1 MPSQTRRPR
10 QVSKSRLGK
19 GKEILAGSMSETELV
34 KACLEQLHARKLFAF
49 RMNTGAFK
57 TELGHFVRFG
67 AKGAPD
73 IILVRKGRFI
83 GIECKAKKG
92 KQSPGQK
99 EFQDNL
105 EQAGGLYWL
114 VYSIDELISHL

>member
-1 MPSQTRRPR
+1 
-10 QVSKSRLGK
+10 
-19 GKEILAGSMSETELV
+19 MSETQLV

-73 IILVRKGRFI
+73 IILVRQGRFI
-83 GIECKAKKG
+83 GIECKVGKG

-105 EQAGGLYWL
+105 EDAGGLYWL
-114 VYSIDELISHL
+114 VYSIDELINSLTRRT